1 MNRFSALRQVRP
13 LDRCGVL
20 EPFTQGGFSVAETR
34 KSTPVMARINES
46 SLNALHEFRSRASS
60 AVFIAMLEGKV
71 LVALKASA
79 RWDPLFSASRV
90 AKVLKWTSPLR
101 SGLQAWV

>member
-1 MNRFSALRQVRP
+1 
-13 LDRCGVL
+13 
-20 EPFTQGGFSVAETR
+20 
-34 KSTPVMARINES
+34 MARINEA
-46 SLNALHEFRSRASS
+46 SLNVPNEFGSRASI
-60 AVFIAMLEGKV
+60 ALFIAMREGKV